1 MADGKDTIINTNA
14 DSIILRKG
22 SSYNTL
28 FKISETS
35 TSLGYGSHSIG
46 LNTISIGSNAASLE
60 ESPIEESQIM
70 DGKLVVKNVNRSIG
84 DINEIVIPVPPA
96 QSEETVFLFNKFK
109 ISKPAVSTAGDDY
122 INLVELQIW
131 IKDAIGGIRN
141 IAPLFTKIDGYD
153 GPTYP
158 WGPPKAI
165 INEEIDTAVSGSYW
179 HSDAISGLDFGE
191 SYAHYTTNTSYN
203 AEDIVAIVIYNR
215 PTNNNRL
222 PGIRFDL
229 MSEHNT
235 LYSYTFVDQES
246 VTRLDGPALSSV
258 DVSYFTSSDSTTLI
272 KDITAKETMEFAL
285 SELDP
290 IVHIKLKTSPI
301 DYADSPATIYINIY
315 TSNDIRIGTSHEFF
329 TDIDKDELKTTS
341 IRLPKLYNNI
351 KVEFFTRNNN
361 GLYIE
366 KIEIFYI
373 GNIHQFTQIDG
384 SNPNSLKFGVNN
396 TVGWLDNNDGHP
408 NSRKY
413 TGINY
418 YDILQNFNIVR
429 VLRTTNGADAGNT
442 TNTDDVGMN
451 RLECNELQLWIK
463 DADSNIINIA
473 PNGTHY
479 ADITRSEHHFSNINN
494 EIIEQNVSKMFIG
507 STTTSNGGVPVVCTH
522 HFKITLDSYY
532 NINDVAAIVWYNLYS
547 ISSYRRAP
555 GASIQLLHDD
565 RVLYTHEIGSEGD
578 QTNTQVFKV
587 HGPALPSNYNFANG
601 WSTSSIIKTTNTSS
615 PHTTPYL
622 LLDTISTRNN
632 FSSTLTARIKKVR
645 VRRVADQGFDLA
657 PTSLSGITWQHTWIQ
672 SGEQDNTSLGSFSG
686 YDINITSAQFV
697 DNVGTSLTTYTVRD
711 TTNTDYIAYII
722 GGYGNP
728 WFKHLYIKFEVV
740 SNILRCVTAHTFY
753 TNYNPSGK
761 TDQQIIDTHYSSST
775 NNGGTATRSATNTS
789 SYGVKNIVYSS
800 TGTGSTLPA
809 SFVEI
814 QTEPENRMNISE
826 IQFWVNG
833 TNVAS
838 NGSVTA
844 GSNHNSTDF
853 AASNVLGGTFALL
866 GGESWLSDSYSNT
879 NTYDFITVTLQSDY
893 NVYDIQS
900 VVVYG
905 PEHSYDAVDQQS
917 RDDLIKGCSIELLDA
932 SDNILY
938 ENEVI
943 HGARYSRFDG
953 PSLNTATFSTTPS
966 TTNIIGNTGNLR
978 TYTILNNSNYINA
991 IANEPEPGS
1000 WSLVFR
1006 QTVPYLWTSGN
1017 ESSALENMKLNQLNT
1032 ESDDNYSIMNEIYNS
1047 DTRDKYKYNGS
1058 FYKFKMVNSEGYELT
1073 WSQPGNPFDYTD
1085 AAPGTIRNVISTHF
1099 PLSYNNNQDFDG
1111 LHYSNNLAYTILD
1124 GITGAWIR
1132 YTIGQTANSSAW
1144 SSSNPNKLVTISTDD
1159 DQIRFSDWVELYV
1172 YMSEAESEE
1181 FEHSFELRDSGSNIY
1196 MDGILLYDYTQ
1207 HSWNTFVIAN
1217 IDPNDID
1224 FFKNDYII
1232 TWEDN
1237 PIGNQH
1243 GGYYLNYNNRLDAP
1257 SDLFIRAG
1265 GPTWWWYSD
1274 NTSQTQNWSNGQGL
1288 ETLSGNLAFRKLH
1301 RMIFRFI
1308 DNTTWSVSHT
1318 YDGLTYTTSMPTYD
1332 GWTFSD
1338 KRSIQLNYHAHTSY
1352 TTGHHFNLRVKESEP
1367 KTVLFHNIKN
1377 GDLTTAQN
1385 WLTSNYPEFNFSI
1398 NTSQFGHNT
1407 NAYLFPPTTDDV
1419 CACWN
1424 SGSTTSNVSFTA
1436 YMDGYVTIVYGG
1448 GWSTTNTSPVSILK
1462 NDVIIDEDL
1471 TSLKKTFVFDVSL
1484 NDEIK
1489 IRETVGLIYLHS
1501 IKIDTQYS
1509 RQYPEREKETI
1520 LFQNIK
1526 MGDVTI
1532 AQNWLDTYY
1541 SYFNF
1546 KLVCNNFGHQSGNSG
1561 NPPLTDDV
1569 LMFFISGTSEGS
1581 ISFTAYMD
1589 GYITIVYG
1597 GGWSTNDTPVYLK
1610 KNDVIIDQDGG
1621 SRKKKFIFDVS
1632 LNDRIKLYEDH
1643 SVINLYSIKF
1653 DSQYPERVGQTVLFE
1668 NIKMG
1673 PDKDTAQSWLNH
1685 NYSDFNFLIESD
1697 NNTYAFGHNT
1707 NQYLTP
1713 PLTDDVLLLW
1723 ENSSPA
1729 ARILFTAYMDGYLT
1743 IIYGGYNGGGA
1754 TVISKNDVEIDR
1766 DNSGI
1771 VKKKIIFDVS
1781 QNDQIKIEEINGGI
1795 IYLHSISIDEQY
1807 PERIGQTVLFKNIKM
1822 GPDKDTAQSWL
1833 NHNYSDFNFVL
1844 TYPNIYF
1851 GHVQDQYITSPTTD
1865 DACIIWS
1872 YLAGDSSSDTGTIS
1886 FTAYMDGYITIV
1898 YGCAWS
1904 EGSAYP
1910 VKILKND
1917 VIIDTED
1924 TSLKK
1929 LFVFDVSL
1937 NDAIKIE
1944 EDQAVK
1950 IIYSIKI
1957 ETEDSYIASLSV
1969 VEEEEEEETV
1979 LEETSIVDPS
1989 YSIIYNP
1996 DTNEATYTKYFD
2008 IKIDSLH
2015 TELQSNINNLSLL
2028 EVEFET
2034 LTNSFNIIDTSFN
2047 LRKTN
2052 DDISLNIN
2060 DVSLNVFETRYI
2072 NLDTSFNIL
2081 DTSFNLQKP
2090 NVDASLNIH
2099 DISLNILEPTIHDIS
2114 LNISKFDV
2122 SFNELVSQGGLV
2134 YTAPFSIGSGSTSSG
2149 INSFAIGPNAS
2160 TGSNDNSVAIG
2171 NGTIGTENNI
2181 VLGGS
2186 TQSVIMN
2193 NLNIGDISFG
2203 DVGYGADWSGIQNR
2217 NDSEYALIQKNTGE
2231 TLINSHDDSIIFR
2244 IDNADYMRVEAT
2256 WGLYCNKQIN
2266 STEQPLWVINST
2278 TAGNQ
2283 SYGQGGRI
2291 GSSVNLGGQ
2300 SLSHYFNNISKWNT
2314 TVDGWDHASGA
2325 FFAPEDG
2332 IYLVDLYIFCNNA
2345 TTFDGRCK
2353 WSTNAGRNQNGQY
2366 NFDVTRDTVNEGC
2379 DLHRMTW
2386 YATAGKYIFWYVST
2400 TYGPNN
2406 IPLTCFLN
2414 NGGHTCLRIT
2424 KIL

>member
-1352 TTGHHFNLRVKESEP
+1352 ITRHHFNLRVKESEP

-1668 NIKMG
+1668 
-1673 PDKDTAQSWLNH
+1673 
-1685 NYSDFNFLIESD
+1685 
-1697 NNTYAFGHNT
+1697 
-1707 NQYLTP
+1707 
-1713 PLTDDVLLLW
+1713 
-1723 ENSSPA
+1723 
-1729 ARILFTAYMDGYLT
+1729 
-1743 IIYGGYNGGGA
+1743 
-1754 TVISKNDVEIDR
+1754 
-1766 DNSGI
+1766 
-1771 VKKKIIFDVS
+1771 
-1781 QNDQIKIEEINGGI
+1781 
-1795 IYLHSISIDEQY
+1795 
-1807 PERIGQTVLFKNIKM
+1807 NIKM